1 MKRTILALLT
11 LAPCAVFAQDPAQP
25 APASPAPA
33 AVEAANSNPTPSS
46 EYSRGSLL
54 DGYESLSTFLGEID
68 AFLAS
73 QGTPTEATAGEPLSL
88 TAETCVQMALTQN
101 AKAFVAQDDV
111 DAAKARI
118 GQARSAMLPQLS
130 GSMGFAHTELN
141 IRTGSSALGSM
152 GGSSLGGGFGGGF
165 GGGLGGGFIGG
176 GQQGQGIIGSGVL
189 LRGAIFLVARSVI
202 TNRLTDKAME
212 VPDVIREDKVSLDQV
227 LYAGG
232 QIKAAMK
239 AAKFLAESQEW
250 QKEVTL
256 AELEFEAKKAYYD
269 AATSEALVRVAEA
282 SVRTFERNRSD
293 AQQMFD
299 VGMTSSFEV
308 LRAETEMGSRKAT
321 LVEANNVKRLAQANL
336 RRIIAVPQNTPVAL
350 ATKLDWQPA
359 TPNLDELVK
368 YANEHRPEILA
379 LKKGIEA
386 AKQDIARVRGQ
397 FKPQVGAN
405 IQWKNTDNGGS
416 SAPDGWTFNVG
427 IQQDF
432 YKGGKRKYDVAEAKA
447 RLSSIEHQLED
458 VEQLIELDVTQ
469 ALIQIK
475 DSMAKISSENGTRKL
490 AEEGLRLAELRF
502 QEGVGTQGDTL
513 DAELALTNA
522 ETALVQAMRDFA
534 IANASLERAIGKS
547 WSKADPEGAPVTGH
561 TQNGEPAK

>member
-1 MKRTILALLT
+1 MKRIAIALFALGS
-11 LAPCAVFAQDPAQP
+11 CAVFAQDPAQA

-33 AVEAANSNPTPSS
+33 AVEAAESTPATSPG
-46 EYSRGSLL
+46 YSRGSSL
-54 DGYESLSTFLGEID
+54 DGYESINEFLGSID
-68 AFLAS
+68 QFLDAQS
-73 QGTPTEATAGEPLSL
+73 QIPEEPAGDPLDL

-111 DAAKARI
+111 EASKARI

-141 IRTGSSALGSM
+141 IRTGSSALSGMS
-152 GGSSLGGGFGGGF
+152 GGSGGG
-165 GGGLGGGFIGG
+165 IGSNFVFG
-176 GQQGQGIIGSGVL
+176 GQQQGQGGIIGSGLL
-189 LRGAIFLVARSVI
+189 LRGAIYLVAKSVI
-202 TNRLTDKAME
+202 TNRLTAKAME
-212 VPDVIREDKVSLDQV
+212 IPDIIREDKVTLDQV

-232 QIKAAMK
+232 QIRAGIK

-256 AELEFEAKKAYYD
+256 AELEFDAKKAYYD
-269 AATSEALVRVAEA
+269 AATSAALVRVAEA

-308 LRAETEMGSRKAT
+308 LRADTELGSRKAT
-321 LVEANNVKRLAQANL
+321 LVEAHNVQKLAQANL
-336 RRIIAVPQNTPVAL
+336 RRIIAVPQNRPVTL

-359 TPNLDELVK
+359 TPELSGLVK

-379 LKKGIEA
+379 LRSGVEA
-386 AKQDIARVRGQ
+386 AKQDVTRVRGQ

-405 IQWKNTDNGGS
+405 IEWKNTDNGGS
-416 SAPDGWTFNVG
+416 SSPDGWTFGVG
-427 IQQDF
+427 IQQDI

-447 RLSSIEHQLED
+447 RLSSLEHQIED
-458 VEQLIELDVTQ
+458 VEHLIELDVTQ
-469 ALIQIK
+469 SLIQIK

-522 ETALVQAMRDFA
+522 ETALVQALRDFA

-547 WSKADPEGAPVTGH
+547 WSKADAAGAPVTGH
-561 TQNGEPAK
+561 DEAGAAAK